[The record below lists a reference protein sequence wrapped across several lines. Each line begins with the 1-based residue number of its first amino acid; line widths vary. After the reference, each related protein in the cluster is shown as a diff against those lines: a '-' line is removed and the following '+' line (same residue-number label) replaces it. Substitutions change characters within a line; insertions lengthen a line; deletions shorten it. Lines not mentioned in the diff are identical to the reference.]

1 MGCKPRVAHKASKS
15 LFEGMAVKL
24 KAAAPHP
31 ASETVKT
38 AAHTIKDSGWSQSR
52 AGDKPHN
59 SAGFISTHALQ
70 ELNLEG
76 RIGVLPGRK
85 ATVSLLREE
94 WERLVMEQIREYTDK
109 LLAVEDFSLA
119 CSIREQ
125 KRSVT
130 VLLAGTSG
138 TGKSTLAGLLAARL
152 GISTI
157 ISTDSVRNMMRSFTP
172 QEANPLLWASTY
184 EAGQHVAD
192 LEEALPARSAPL
204 DLPGKASTPPPR
216 SCSLSQA
223 MKQRTIQGYKA
234 QSEMVL
240 ENLDKLIGAYEGR
253 KESLVVEGVHLSL
266 NSVVRLMQRHPSILP
281 FLIHISNEAKHRER
295 FAVRAKY
302 MALEPS
308 KNRYVKYMRAIRTIQ
323 EYLVARAQR
332 HAVPSVNNTNV
343 DRSVATIHAT
353 VIGCLRRQARGE
365 NLLDVATKT
374 TRVVAAEYAQYTEA
388 TWSSKGMLEVIRR
401 KMSAAALDSPDK
413 PSTSTSSPLGPL
425 SEIEERR
432 EADVDAHSI
441 YDVADSE
448 LMSSDGAEQVGGSS
462 DDGEDSDMGEPQMEE
477 GSVAD
482 SDAEEHEFEETPCH
496 ADH

>member
-15 LFEGMAVKL
+15 LFERMAMKL
-24 KAAAPHP
+24 RAAAAENGTYP
-31 ASETVKT
+31 TKT
-38 AAHTIKDSGWSQSR
+38 ATNVTVGSQGTRDVLESKDGVVW
-52 AGDKPHN
+52 
-59 SAGFISTHALQ
+59 THAL
-70 ELNLEG
+70 EKLNLNG

-85 ATVSLLREE
+85 ATVSLHREE
-94 WERLVMEQIREYTDK
+94 WEQLVMEQIREYTDK
-109 LLAVEDFSLA
+109 LLASEDFSLA

-157 ISTDSVRNMMRSFTP
+157 VSTDSVRNMMRSFTP
-172 QEANPLLWASTY
+172 QVANPLLWASTY

-192 LEEALPARSAPL
+192 LEEPRPAATAPV

-216 SCSLSQA
+216 SSSLNQA

-240 ENLDKLIGAYEGR
+240 ESLDRLIGAYEAR

-308 KNRYVKYMRAIRTIQ
+308 KNRYVKYMRAIRAIQ

-365 NLLDVATKT
+365 SLLDVASKT

-401 KMSAAALDSPDK
+401 KMSAAALDSPDR

-425 SEIEERR
+425 SEVEEVR
-432 EADVDAHSI
+432 EADIHSV

-448 LMSSDGAEQVGGSS
+448 LMSSDGAEQVGASS
-462 DDGEDSDMGEPQMEE
+462 DDGDDSDVGGLQMEE

-496 ADH
+496 ADE